1 MRLFVNSKRWQVIGF
16 CPRAASAGVFGDKP
30 GCSFP
35 IFGSFEGGAQ
45 PNEQGNQT
53 IMREHSHLAIVFYNL
68 NFGEAPGIRKTEFG
82 ALSTPW
88 PDRAG
93 SSL

>member
-1 MRLFVNSKRWQVIGF
+1 M
-16 CPRAASAGVFGDKP
+16 P
-30 GCSFP
+30 GCSGINLGALFP

-45 PNEQGNQT
+45 PNERGDHT
-53 IMREHSHLAIVFYNL
+53 IMREHSHLAIEFYNL
-68 NFGEAPGIRKTEFG
+68 NFGEALGIRKTEFG

-88 PDRAG
+88 PDKAD

>member
-1 MRLFVNSKRWQVIGF
+1 M
-16 CPRAASAGVFGDKP
+16 
-30 GCSFP
+30 
-35 IFGSFEGGAQ
+35 FGSFEGGAQ

-53 IMREHSHLAIVFYNL
+53 IMREHSHLAIEFYNL
-68 NFGEAPGIRKTEFG
+68 NFGEAPRIRKTEFR

-88 PDRAG
+88 PDRAD